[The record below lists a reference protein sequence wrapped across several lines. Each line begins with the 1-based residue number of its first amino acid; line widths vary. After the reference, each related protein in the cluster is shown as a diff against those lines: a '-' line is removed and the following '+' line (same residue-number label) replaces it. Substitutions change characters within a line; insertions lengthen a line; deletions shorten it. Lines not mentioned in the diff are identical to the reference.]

1 MVREEGNSDFNVGL
15 PSDMDKSHM
24 LSLIEQKMRAD
35 DRKVWSRHLEKTKQ
49 PTTLNQLV
57 TWMTVEMKSQ
67 MRATAPLRTSRGSL
81 SVHNVNK
88 VNDDGKKTPHYKCW
102 LCKSPTHW
110 PDQCQKFAALNADDR
125 LKAVKDN
132 HASFSCLKRVGRD
145 HRLSNCS
152 RRKTMYRK
160 GEQLLM
166 LVVPS
171 FSVT

>member
-1 MVREEGNSDFNVGL
+1 MVREAGNSDFNVGL

-88 VNDDGKKTPHYKCW
+88 VNDDGKKN
-102 LCKSPTHW
+102 SPL
-110 PDQCQKFAALNADDR
+110 Q
-125 LKAVKDN
+125 V
-132 HASFSCLKRVGRD
+132 
-145 HRLSNCS
+145 
-152 RRKTMYRK
+152 
-160 GEQLLM
+160 
-166 LVVPS
+166 LVVQESDSLARSMPEICS
-171 FSVT
+171 PKCR

>member
-1 MVREEGNSDFNVGL
+1 MVREAGNSDFNVGL

-49 PTTLNQLV
+49 PTTLNQLM

-88 VNDDGKKTPHYKCW
+88 VNDDGKKN
-102 LCKSPTHW
+102 SPL
-110 PDQCQKFAALNADDR
+110 Q
-125 LKAVKDN
+125 V
-132 HASFSCLKRVGRD
+132 
-145 HRLSNCS
+145 
-152 RRKTMYRK
+152 
-160 GEQLLM
+160 
-166 LVVPS
+166 LVVQESDSLARSMPEICS
-171 FSVT
+171 PKCR